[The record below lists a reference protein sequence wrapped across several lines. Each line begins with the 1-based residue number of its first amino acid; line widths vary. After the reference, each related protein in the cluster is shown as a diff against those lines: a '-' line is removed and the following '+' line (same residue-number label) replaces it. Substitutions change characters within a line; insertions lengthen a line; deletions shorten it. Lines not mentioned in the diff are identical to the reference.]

1 MSSDK
6 LGEFEM
12 TTRTTETSQ
21 LVYARVAG
29 ATFLIYIAA
38 GITSLALAGRPNVT
52 DVLALLTSL
61 SALVLGVTLYMITR
75 EQGPA
80 LALLAL
86 TCRVLEAVSGE
97 AAIFFAV
104 GNTLFSWLLLR
115 GRLIPVVLA
124 WLGVLAS
131 FLLVVVLPLQ
141 LAGLFGGTMA
151 WSASIT
157 WLVWL
162 PMLVFEVALALWL
175 IIKGVATPSA
185 RSVALTGADY
195 AP

>member
-1 MSSDK
+1 MIIH
-6 LGEFEM
+6 
-12 TTRTTETSQ
+12 TTETSHR
-21 LVYARVAG
+21 VYARVAG

-38 GITSLALAGRPNVT
+38 GMTSLALGRPNVT
-52 DVLALLTSL
+52 DVLSLLTSL

-104 GNTLFSWLLLR
+104 GSTLFCWLLLR
-115 GRLIPVVLA
+115 GRLIPVALA

-131 FLLVVVLPLQ
+131 VMLVVILPLQ
-141 LAGLFGGTMA
+141 LAGLFGGPTS

-157 WLVWL
+157 WLAWL
-162 PMLVFEVALALWL
+162 PMLMFEVTLALWL
-175 IIKGVATPSA
+175 LIKGVAMPTPNATPSRA
-185 RSVALTGADY
+185 A
-195 AP
+195 